1 VELSWTTFVLEI
13 INFVVLVWILK
24 RFLYKPVLNV
34 IASRQAGIEKSVA
47 EAKTLRAEA
56 EKLQEQYEGRLADW
70 DRERQQA
77 RESLSRDI
85 DAERARKME
94 ELQTALQ
101 QENEKARVKEEHRQ
115 ADVRRRIEETA
126 LQNGARFATRLLE
139 QASGPDLE
147 KRLVEILL
155 TELSQLPDEQITALR
170 KLSGA
175 TPENIV
181 VTSAFPLEDEQR
193 QRIEQALKT
202 MTDAEVSAQYKQNS
216 ELVAGVQI
224 TVGDWV
230 LAANIRDELRGFI
243 QLNQY
248 E

>member
-1 VELSWTTFVLEI
+1 MELSWSTFVLEI

-24 RFLYKPVLNV
+24 HFLYKPVLNV

-47 EAKTLRAEA
+47 DARALHAEA

-70 DRERQQA
+70 DSERQQA
-77 RESLSRDI
+77 REKLSREI
-85 DAERARKME
+85 DAERTRKME
-94 ELQTALQ
+94 ELQNALQ
-101 QENEKARVKEEHRQ
+101 QEKEKARVGEEHRQ
-115 ADVRRRIEETA
+115 ADARRKIEETA

-147 KRLVEILL
+147 KRLVEMLL
-155 TELSQLPDEQITALR
+155 SDISQLPDEQISALR
-170 KLSGA
+170 KLSGS
-175 TPENIV
+175 TPENITV
-181 VTSAFPLEDEQR
+181 VSAFPLEDEQR
-193 QRIEQALKT
+193 QRIEQGLKT
-202 MTDAEVSAQYKQNS
+202 ITAAEISTQYQQNS
-216 ELVAGVQI
+216 ELVAGIEI

-230 LAANIRDELRGFI
+230 LAANIRDELRGFT